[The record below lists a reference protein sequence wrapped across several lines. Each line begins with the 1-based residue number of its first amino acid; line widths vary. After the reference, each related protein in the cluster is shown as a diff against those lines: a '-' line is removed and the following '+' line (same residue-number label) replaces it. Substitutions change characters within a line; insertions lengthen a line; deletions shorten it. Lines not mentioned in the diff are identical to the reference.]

1 MALVDWE
8 GISGG
13 KRAGGQGYVQKVR
26 HRGDGRIGAL
36 KRLHGDASTQTERRY
51 RLLTEVGGLRAMA
64 GNGVPHVFESNEDQ
78 WEKKDVELYL
88 VMEFVEGS
96 TMAELVQTA
105 LPSLDDAIVA
115 LGRIVEV
122 LAAGHKLPLHHR
134 DLKPDNVI
142 FRDARWSDPV
152 LVDLGIAW
160 HGAKTVGDFETPQG
174 QELGNRFLRLPEFAP
189 GGDHRDARSD
199 IAMAAGL
206 LFFMLSGRAP
216 RVPFDHLGRYPHEV
230 QPSPIR
236 DAVLKDPRWSRIQ
249 SLLRVA
255 FQPRLELRFQNAEEF
270 CRRLALLNADP
281 VEQPDSLDQEISRLR
296 ELTESAVGR
305 ERAEA
310 APAMERASR
319 DLCAELGRIWRQAGL
334 QWAGQNPIFKDGGSA
349 NEFYCVVSRQ
359 GQQDPAVVFRHK
371 IELSEGRLATTWK
384 IDGASGGRG
393 YEGSAADSDGLRD
406 AMLSLAR
413 NLASQVIRELNDKLT
428 PKADLKPFFE
438 T

>member
-8 GISGG
+8 DISEG

-26 HRGDGRIGAL
+26 HRTNGRIGAL
-36 KRLHGDASTQTERRY
+36 KRLHGKASTQTERRY
-51 RLLTEVGGLRAMA
+51 RLLTEVGGLRAMS
-64 GNGVPHVFESNEDQ
+64 GNGVPHVLESNEDE
-78 WEKKDVELYL
+78 WENKDVELYL
-88 VMEFVEGS
+88 VMEFVEGP

-105 LPSLDDAIVA
+105 PPSLDDAIVA
-115 LGRIVEV
+115 LDRIVKV

-142 FRDARWSDPV
+142 FRNARWSEPV

-160 HGAKTVGDFETPQG
+160 HGAKAAVDFETPQG

-216 RVPFDHLGRYPHEV
+216 RVPVDHLGRHPHEV
-230 QPSPIR
+230 QPSPMR
-236 DAVLKDPRWSRIQ
+236 DAVLKDPRYPRIQ
-249 SLLRVA
+249 RLLRIA

-270 CRRLALLNADP
+270 GRHLALLNEGP
-281 VEQPDSLDQEISRLR
+281 VEQPDSLDLEISRLR
-296 ELTESAVGR
+296 ELSESAVGR

-319 DLCAELGRIWRQAGL
+319 DLCAELERIWREVGL
-334 QWAGQNPIFKDGGSA
+334 QWGGQNPVFKDGGFT

-359 GQQDPAVVFRHK
+359 CQADPAVIFRHR
-371 IELSEGRLATTWK
+371 IRLSEGRLATTWD
-384 IDGASGGRG
+384 IDGISGGRG

-406 AMLSLAR
+406 AMLSQAR
-413 NLASQVIRELNDKLT
+413 NLASQVIRGLNNKLASSPT
-428 PKADLKPFFE
+428 
-438 T
+438 